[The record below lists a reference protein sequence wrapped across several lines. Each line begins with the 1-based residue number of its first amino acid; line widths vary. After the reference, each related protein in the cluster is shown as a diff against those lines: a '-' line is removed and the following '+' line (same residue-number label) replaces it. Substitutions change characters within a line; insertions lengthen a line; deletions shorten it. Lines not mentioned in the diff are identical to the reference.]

1 MEVDMQ
7 LLAPLI
13 GIQLLLMVI
22 ALIDLVRRDAGRV
35 AGGKNGRG
43 RSASSLSIRWGLLC
57 ISLSAEKTSPRNE
70 ERVDLLCE

>member
-35 AGGKNGRG
+35 AGGKKWPWALGIIFINTLGPIVYFFVGR
-43 RSASSLSIRWGLLC
+43 
-57 ISLSAEKTSPRNE
+57 K
-70 ERVDLLCE
+70 D